1 MRFQVFR
8 SPAPNWLC
16 VVLLDRWRLQ
26 TGCRS
31 SQTPMMQVRLH
42 TDDEGADDEGRISS
56 ADGCVETTFFLLMD
70 YDNPKGAGQAATVF
84 LTF

>member
-1 MRFQVFR
+1 
-8 SPAPNWLC
+8 
-16 VVLLDRWRLQ
+16 
-26 TGCRS
+26 
-31 SQTPMMQVRLH
+31 MMQVRLH